1 MSVGDS
7 ERQTEGQRWRL
18 LDAVSVVELGG
29 GIASGLCGRL
39 LMGMGATSHL
49 VEPSQGSP
57 MRLVPPLYRAADGQQ
72 RSATFDYLSAGKTA
86 STADIA
92 GPAGQARLNAL
103 LAGANVLLVEGR
115 TRTLLQEGLDLEALR
130 RQHPHLIVGQV
141 TIFGDEGERAHY
153 RGGEFQAQALGG
165 LLHMV
170 GTKSREPLRLGG
182 YQMHY
187 SAALGLMSSIM
198 VALYGQQR
206 DGKGQ
211 LVQVSLAQTAAFI
224 EWKSAC
230 QFQHDGARLSRGGS
244 IGPFILRCKD
254 GHSAFYYRERNWD
267 LVCRLFED
275 HRLEDP
281 RFATQKGRDTHRAE
295 LAKILGDLVKDRTK
309 REIYHSAQTL
319 GMPVGYCATAD
330 DLLTSPQYESR
341 GFLIDL
347 DLAGGASPGRIP
359 QVPWMVNGVRP
370 AISSSLPEQKRP
382 AMGTA

>member
-1 MSVGDS
+1 MSVGGADS
-7 ERQTEGQRWRL
+7 QTEGQPWRL

-39 LMGMGATSHL
+39 LMGLGATSHL
-49 VEPSQGSP
+49 IEPPQGSP
-57 MRLVPPLYRAADGQQ
+57 LRLVPPLYRAADGQQ
-72 RSATFDYLSAGKTA
+72 RSASFDYLSAGKTA

-92 GPAGQARLNAL
+92 RPAGQTRLNEL
-103 LAGANVLLVEGR
+103 LADANVLLVEGR
-115 TRTLLQEGLDLEALR
+115 TQKLLQDGLDLESLR
-130 RQHPHLIVGQV
+130 QQHPKLIVGQITV
-141 TIFGDEGERAHY
+141 FGDLGEHAAY

-187 SAALGLMSSIM
+187 SAALGLMSSIV
-198 VALYGQQR
+198 VALYHQQR
-206 DGKGQ
+206 DEIGQ
-211 LVQVSLAQTAAFI
+211 LIQVSLAQAAAFV

-254 GHSAFYYRERNWD
+254 GHSAFYYRERNWE

-275 HRLEDP
+275 GRLEDP
-281 RFATQKGRDTHRAE
+281 RFETQKGRDTHRAE
-295 LAKILGDLVKDRTK
+295 LAKLLGELVQDRTK
-309 REIYHSAQTL
+309 REIYHSAQAL

-330 DLLTSPQYESR
+330 DLLTSPQYETR

-347 DLAGGASPGRIP
+347 EIGVAPSPGRIP

-370 AISSSLPEQKRP
+370 AMGGRSPEQALP
-382 AMGTA
+382 AAGTA